1 MPISVSEL
9 LELPH
14 LALEVVAG
22 EGGMSTPIRWAHVS
36 EVEDPTP
43 WLEGGE
49 LMLTTGL
56 GLPLDAPGQR
66 GYVERLARARAAGV
80 VIVADSAPAFT
91 REMHAAADELDFPL
105 ISTLLKQPFQ
115 AISKIVFA
123 ANSSIEVE
131 RIVGHLRIYGILRTA
146 AAQGAS
152 PADVLSRLSTLTGLR
167 LATVREDGRPQFEP
181 GPAHPR
187 WSEAEVA
194 LGTLGPGATR
204 GLYARLEGDGDRAP
218 AYVIQ
223 VEAAAPTRV
232 FLIAEGV
239 TPTAVPDLIAL
250 HHIATIVATQV
261 LSQRAERAARRKV
274 GSDLLSELVEN
285 SVAGQNAR
293 DRVRALGVP
302 PSSMFALVV
311 RPSSSSALPLADT
324 LHDVLL
330 DHDLPALVGVR
341 REHIVLL
348 VAARE
353 RLDAVAEQVVVLLRD
368 VLGECTVGV
377 GTPGDPL
384 HASTSYREAL
394 TAAAQA
400 SKDGVVHYRSLESL
414 LAWLPAEAE
423 SRDLLVERTVGPLL
437 AYDAEHRS
445 DLVRTLREY
454 LGANRASARAA
465 ATLHVHRNTL
475 AYRLRKIEH
484 LTGRSLASFED
495 VAELWLG
502 LRSLEAARSRVW
514 T

>member
-1 MPISVSEL
+1 ML
-9 LELPH
+9 
-14 LALEVVAG
+14 
-22 EGGMSTPIRWAHVS
+22 TPIRWAHVS

-56 GLPLDAPGQR
+56 GLPLDARGQR
-66 GYVERLARARAAGV
+66 AYIERLARARAAGV

-91 REMHAAADELDFPL
+91 RQMHATADDLDFPL

-146 AAQGAS
+146 AAQDAS
-152 PADVLSRLSTLTGLR
+152 PADVLSRLSTLTGLK

-181 GPAHPR
+181 GPPHPR

-194 LGTLGPGATR
+194 LETLGPGATR
-204 GLYARLEGDGDRAP
+204 GLYARLEADGDRAP

-261 LSQRAERAARRKV
+261 LSQRAERAVRRKL

-293 DRVRALGVP
+293 DRVHALGVP
-302 PSSMFALVV
+302 PSAMFALVV
-311 RPSSSSALPLADT
+311 RPSLPSALPLADT

-341 REHIVLL
+341 REHVVLL

-353 RLDAVAEQVVVLLRD
+353 PLGDVAERVVVILRD
-368 VLGECTVGV
+368 VLGECAVGV
-377 GTPGDPL
+377 GTPGDPA
-384 HASTSYREAL
+384 HAGTSYREAL
-394 TAAAQA
+394 TASAQA
-400 SKDGVVHYRSLESL
+400 SEDGVVYYRSLESL
-414 LAWLPAEAE
+414 LAWLPPEAE
-423 SRDLLVERTVGPLL
+423 SRDLLVDKTVGPLL
-437 AYDAEHRS
+437 AYDADHRS
-445 DLVRTLREY
+445 DLRPDPAESP
-454 LGANRASARAA
+454 SAQTAPARVPRQRSTCT
-465 ATLHVHRNTL
+465 ATRSPTGS
-475 AYRLRKIEH
+475 
-484 LTGRSLASFED
+484 GRSS
-495 VAELWLG
+495 
-502 LRSLEAARSRVW
+502 